1 MRIGMRVGTLVLAL
15 ILALGVCLTAGAE
28 TYPVYKV
35 TVRPAWLFSKADYSA
50 EDIIR
55 TVPMDSLVLVAEK
68 SERVSLVYTKEGL
81 FGYMNSDYI
90 QPTGK
95 EYTVDFAITPDKISE
110 NEDRMREMRLIS
122 TDPYAVL
129 PDTETLQ
136 RTYPATLVQ
145 GRQAYDLDGLLNTLL
160 GEGYIRQERTSGFAE
175 DAYESRDSEKPY
187 RYIRVNDDTGEL
199 SYYDSMVSGER
210 GGEYQP
216 PRMNMPKSESEEIC
230 RALLK
235 DVLPSDWLAHR
246 GVAWDT
252 RERWGGEDR
261 WLTDAEYKKSILNTD
276 VHRFEFEHWTEDGI
290 AIYGDRI
297 LAAVGVNGLDRIMMN
312 WHEYRIETETQIELM
327 PLDEALSMANR
338 TRKSEAVL
346 LYAAPV
352 YSNWLTGD
360 DRFNLS
366 WLLVMNKGDYIV
378 DCVLKEHKCDS
389 YEFH

>member
-50 EDIIR
+50 EDIVR

-187 RYIRVNDDTGEL
+187 RYIHVYDDTGEL

-210 GGEYQP
+210 DGEYQP

-276 VHRFEFEHWTEDGI
+276 LHWFEFEHWTEDGI

-297 LAAVGVNGLDRIMMN
+297 LAAVGVNGLDRITMN

-389 YEFH
+389 YEFY

>member
-136 RTYPATLVQ
+136 RTYPATLVR
-145 GRQAYDLDGLLNTLL
+145 GRQAYDLDGLQNTLL

-187 RYIRVNDDTGEL
+187 RYIHVYDDTGEL

-210 GGEYQP
+210 DGEYQP

-276 VHRFEFEHWTEDGI
+276 LHWFEFEHWTEDGI

-366 WLLVMNKGDYIV
+366 WLLVTNKGDYIV

-389 YEFH
+389 YEFY

>member
-15 ILALGVCLTAGAE
+15 MLALGVCLTAGAE

-187 RYIRVNDDTGEL
+187 RYIHVYDDTGEL

-210 GGEYQP
+210 DGEYQP

-276 VHRFEFEHWTEDGI
+276 VHWFEFEHWTEDGI

-366 WLLVMNKGDYIV
+366 WLLVTNKGDYIV

-389 YEFH
+389 YEFY

>member
-50 EDIIR
+50 EDIVR

-187 RYIRVNDDTGEL
+187 RYIHVYDDTGEL

-210 GGEYQP
+210 DGEYQP

-366 WLLVMNKGDYIV
+366 WLLVTNKGDYIV

-389 YEFH
+389 YEFY

>member
-50 EDIIR
+50 EDIVR

-187 RYIRVNDDTGEL
+187 RYIHVYDDTGEL

-210 GGEYQP
+210 DGEYQP

-297 LAAVGVNGLDRIMMN
+297 LAAVGVNGLDRITMN

-366 WLLVMNKGDYIV
+366 WLLVTNKGDYIV

-389 YEFH
+389 YEFY

>member
-95 EYTVDFAITPDKISE
+95 DYTVDFAITPDKISE
-110 NEDRMREMRLIS
+110 NENRLREMRLIS

-160 GEGYIRQERTSGFAE
+160 GEGYIRQEWTSGFAE

-187 RYIRVNDDTGEL
+187 RYIHVYDDTGEL

-210 GGEYQP
+210 DGEYQP

-276 VHRFEFEHWTEDGI
+276 LHRFEFEHWTEDGI

-389 YEFH
+389 YEFY

>member
-68 SERVSLVYTKEGL
+68 SERVSLVYTKDGL

-95 EYTVDFAITPDKISE
+95 DYTVDFAITPDKISE
-110 NEDRMREMRLIS
+110 NENRLREMRLIS
-122 TDPYAVL
+122 TDPYAIL
-129 PDTETLQ
+129 PDAETLQ

-276 VHRFEFEHWTEDGI
+276 LHWFEFEHWTEDGI

-366 WLLVMNKGDYIV
+366 WLLVTNKGDYIV

-389 YEFH
+389 YEFY

>member
-1 MRIGMRVGTLVLAL
+1 MRIGMRVGTLVLTL
-15 ILALGVCLTAGAE
+15 VLALGVCLTAGAE

-35 TVRPAWLFSKADYSA
+35 TVRPACLFSKADYSA

-81 FGYMNSDYI
+81 FGYMNSNDI

-95 EYTVDFAITPDKISE
+95 DYTVDFAITPDKISE

-187 RYIRVNDDTGEL
+187 RYIHVYDDTGEL

-210 GGEYQP
+210 DGEYQP

-297 LAAVGVNGLDRIMMN
+297 LAAVGVNGLDGIRMN

-389 YEFH
+389 YEFY

>member
-95 EYTVDFAITPDKISE
+95 DYTVDFAITPDKISE

-187 RYIRVNDDTGEL
+187 RYIHVYDDTGEL

-210 GGEYQP
+210 DGEYQP

-276 VHRFEFEHWTEDGI
+276 LHRFEFEHWTEDGI

-366 WLLVMNKGDYIV
+366 WLLVTNKGDYIV

-389 YEFH
+389 YEFY

>member
-68 SERVSLVYTKEGL
+68 SERVSLVYTKDGL
-81 FGYMNSDYI
+81 FGYMNSNDI

-187 RYIRVNDDTGEL
+187 RYIHVYDDTGEL

-210 GGEYQP
+210 DGEYQP

-276 VHRFEFEHWTEDGI
+276 LHWFEFEHWTEDGI

-389 YEFH
+389 YEFY

>member
-187 RYIRVNDDTGEL
+187 RYIHVYDDTGEL

-210 GGEYQP
+210 DGEYQP

-297 LAAVGVNGLDRIMMN
+297 LAAVGVNGLDRITMN

-389 YEFH
+389 YEFY

>member
-175 DAYESRDSEKPY
+175 DAYESRDSKKPY

-210 GGEYQP
+210 DGEYQP

-297 LAAVGVNGLDRIMMN
+297 LAAVGVNGLDGIMMN

-389 YEFH
+389 YEFY

>member
-187 RYIRVNDDTGEL
+187 RYIHVYDDTGEL

-276 VHRFEFEHWTEDGI
+276 LHWFEFEHWTEDGI

-297 LAAVGVNGLDRIMMN
+297 LAAVGVNGLDRIRMN

-389 YEFH
+389 YEFY

>member
-187 RYIRVNDDTGEL
+187 RYIHVYDDTGEL

-235 DVLPSDWLAHR
+235 DVLPADWLAHR

-297 LAAVGVNGLDRIMMN
+297 LAAVGVNGLDGIMMN

-366 WLLVMNKGDYIV
+366 WLLVTNKGDYIV
-378 DCVLKEHKCDS
+378 DCVLKEPKCDS
-389 YEFH
+389 YEFY

>member
-187 RYIRVNDDTGEL
+187 RYIHVYDDTGEL

-210 GGEYQP
+210 DGEYQP

-297 LAAVGVNGLDRIMMN
+297 LAAVGVNGLDGIMMN
-312 WHEYRIETETQIELM
+312 WHEYRIKTETQIELM

-389 YEFH
+389 YEFY

>member
-1 MRIGMRVGTLVLAL
+1 MLAL

-175 DAYESRDSEKPY
+175 DAYESRDSKKPY

-389 YEFH
+389 YEFY

>member
-35 TVRPAWLFSKADYSA
+35 TVRPACLFSKADYSA

-68 SERVSLVYTKEGL
+68 SERVSLVYTKDGL
-81 FGYMNSDYI
+81 FGYMNSNDI

-95 EYTVDFAITPDKISE
+95 DYTVDFAITPDKISE
-110 NEDRMREMRLIS
+110 NENRLREMRLIS
-122 TDPYAVL
+122 TDPYAIL
-129 PDTETLQ
+129 PDAETLQ

-297 LAAVGVNGLDRIMMN
+297 LAAVGVNGLDGIMMN

-366 WLLVMNKGDYIV
+366 WLLVTNKGDYIV
-378 DCVLKEHKCDS
+378 DCVLKKHKCDS
-389 YEFH
+389 YEFY

>member
-68 SERVSLVYTKEGL
+68 SERVSFVYTKDGL
-81 FGYMNSDYI
+81 FGYMNSNDI

-95 EYTVDFAITPDKISE
+95 DYTVDFAITPDKISE
-110 NEDRMREMRLIS
+110 NENRLREMRLIS

-187 RYIRVNDDTGEL
+187 RYIHVYDDTGEL

-210 GGEYQP
+210 DGEYQP

-297 LAAVGVNGLDRIMMN
+297 LAAVGVNGLDGIMMN

-366 WLLVMNKGDYIV
+366 WLLVTNKGDYIV

-389 YEFH
+389 YEFY

>member
-1 MRIGMRVGTLVLAL
+1 MRIEMRVGTLVLAL

-55 TVPMDSLVLVAEK
+55 TVPLDSLVLVAEK

-81 FGYMNSDYI
+81 FGYMNSDDI

-95 EYTVDFAITPDKISE
+95 DYTVDFSISPDKISE

-122 TDPYAVL
+122 TDPNAVL
-129 PDTETLQ
+129 PDAETLQ
-136 RTYPATLVQ
+136 RAYPATLVQ
-145 GRQAYDLDGLLNTLL
+145 GRQAYDLDSLLNTLL
-160 GEGYIRQERTSGFAE
+160 GEGYVRQERTEFSTE
-175 DAYESRDSEKPY
+175 DIYESRSDEKPY
-187 RYIRVNDDTGEL
+187 RYLHVNDDTREL

-261 WLTDAEYKKSILNTD
+261 WLTNAEYKKSILDTD

-297 LAAVGVNGLDRIMMN
+297 LAAVGVNGLDGIMMN

-338 TRKSEAVL
+338 TRKSDAVL

-366 WLLVMNKGDYIV
+366 WLLVTNKGDYIV

-389 YEFH
+389 YEFY

>member
-68 SERVSLVYTKEGL
+68 SERVSLVYTKDGL

-187 RYIRVNDDTGEL
+187 RYIHVYDDTGEL

-276 VHRFEFEHWTEDGI
+276 VHWFEFEHWTEDGI

-366 WLLVMNKGDYIV
+366 WLLVTNKGDYIV

-389 YEFH
+389 YEFY

>member
-187 RYIRVNDDTGEL
+187 RYIHVYDDTGEL
-199 SYYDSMVSGER
+199 SYSDSMVSGER
-210 GGEYQP
+210 DGEYQP

-276 VHRFEFEHWTEDGI
+276 LHWFEFEHWTEDGI

-297 LAAVGVNGLDRIMMN
+297 LAVVGVNGLDGIRMN

-389 YEFH
+389 YEFY

>member
-81 FGYMNSDYI
+81 FGYMNSNDI

-110 NEDRMREMRLIS
+110 NENRLREMRLIS
-122 TDPYAVL
+122 TDPYAIL
-129 PDTETLQ
+129 PEAETLQ

-187 RYIRVNDDTGEL
+187 RYIHVYDDTGEL

-210 GGEYQP
+210 DGEYQP

-276 VHRFEFEHWTEDGI
+276 LHWFEFEHWTEDGI

-389 YEFH
+389 YEFY

>member
-1 MRIGMRVGTLVLAL
+1 MKLGTRVGILMLLLAL
-15 ILALGVCLTAGAE
+15 ALSACLTAGAE

-35 TVRPAWLFSKADYSA
+35 TVRPAWLFSKADYSV

-55 TVPMDSLVLVAEK
+55 TVPLDSLVLVAEK
-68 SERVSLVYTKEGL
+68 SERVSLVYTKDGL

-95 EYTVDFAITPDKISE
+95 DYTVDFSISPDKISE

-122 TDPYAVL
+122 TDPNAVL
-129 PDTETLQ
+129 PDAETLQ
-136 RTYPATLVQ
+136 RAYPATLVQ
-145 GRQAYDLDGLLNTLL
+145 GRQAYDLDSLLNALL
-160 GEGYIRQERTSGFAE
+160 GEGYVRQERTEFSTE
-175 DAYESRDSEKPY
+175 DIYESRSDEKPY
-187 RYIRVNDDTGEL
+187 RYLHVNDDTREL

-297 LAAVGVNGLDRIMMN
+297 LAAVGVNGLDGIMMN
-312 WHEYRIETETQIELM
+312 WHEYRIETETRIELM
-327 PLDEALSMANR
+327 PLDEAISMANR
-338 TRKSEAVL
+338 TRKSDAVL

-360 DRFNLS
+360 ERFNLS
-366 WLLVMNKGDYIV
+366 WLLVTNKGDYIV

-389 YEFH
+389 YEFY

>member
-1 MRIGMRVGTLVLAL
+1 MMVRKVLIIFMIALV
-15 ILALGVCLTAGAE
+15 ITCTCLTAGAE

-187 RYIRVNDDTGEL
+187 RYIHVYDDTGEL

-210 GGEYQP
+210 DGEYQP

-389 YEFH
+389 YEFY

>member
-187 RYIRVNDDTGEL
+187 RYIHVYDDTGEL

-210 GGEYQP
+210 DGEYQP
-216 PRMNMPKSESEEIC
+216 PRMNMTKSESEEIC

-297 LAAVGVNGLDRIMMN
+297 LAAVGVNGLDGIMMN

-366 WLLVMNKGDYIV
+366 WLLVTNKGDYIV

-389 YEFH
+389 YEFY

>member
-1 MRIGMRVGTLVLAL
+1 MRIGMSVGTLVLAL

-68 SERVSLVYTKEGL
+68 SERVSLVYTKDGL
-81 FGYMNSDYI
+81 FGYMNSNDI

-110 NEDRMREMRLIS
+110 NENRLREMRLIS
-122 TDPYAVL
+122 TDPYAIL
-129 PDTETLQ
+129 PEAETLQ

-175 DAYESRDSEKPY
+175 DAYESRDSKKPY

-297 LAAVGVNGLDRIMMN
+297 LAAVGVNGLDGIMMN

-389 YEFH
+389 YEFY

>member
-187 RYIRVNDDTGEL
+187 RYIHVYDDTGEL

-210 GGEYQP
+210 DGEYQP

-297 LAAVGVNGLDRIMMN
+297 LAAVGVNGLDGIRMN

-366 WLLVMNKGDYIV
+366 WLLVTNKGDYIV

-389 YEFH
+389 YEFY

>member
-68 SERVSLVYTKEGL
+68 SERVSLVYTKDGL
-81 FGYMNSDYI
+81 FGYMNSNDI

-136 RTYPATLVQ
+136 RTCPATLVQ

-175 DAYESRDSEKPY
+175 DAYESRDSKKPY

-297 LAAVGVNGLDRIMMN
+297 LAAVGVNGLDGIMMN

-389 YEFH
+389 YEFY

>member
-187 RYIRVNDDTGEL
+187 RYIHVYDDTGEL

-210 GGEYQP
+210 DGEYQP

-297 LAAVGVNGLDRIMMN
+297 LAAVGVNGLDGIMMN

-366 WLLVMNKGDYIV
+366 WLLVTNKGDYIV

-389 YEFH
+389 YEFY

>member
-276 VHRFEFEHWTEDGI
+276 LHWFEFEHWTEDGI

-389 YEFH
+389 YEFY

>member
-110 NEDRMREMRLIS
+110 NENRLREMRLIS
-122 TDPYAVL
+122 TDPYAIL
-129 PDTETLQ
+129 PEAETLQ

-187 RYIRVNDDTGEL
+187 RYIHVYDDTGEL

-210 GGEYQP
+210 DGEYQP

-276 VHRFEFEHWTEDGI
+276 LHWFEFEHWTEDGI

-366 WLLVMNKGDYIV
+366 WLLVTNKGDYIV

-389 YEFH
+389 YEFY

>member
-122 TDPYAVL
+122 TGPYAVL

-187 RYIRVNDDTGEL
+187 RYIHVYDDTGEL

-210 GGEYQP
+210 DGEYQP

-297 LAAVGVNGLDRIMMN
+297 LAAVGVNGLDGIMMN

-389 YEFH
+389 YEFY

>member
-187 RYIRVNDDTGEL
+187 RYIHVYDDTGEL

-210 GGEYQP
+210 DGEYQP

-366 WLLVMNKGDYIV
+366 WLLITNKGDYIV

-389 YEFH
+389 YEFY

>member
-1 MRIGMRVGTLVLAL
+1 
-15 ILALGVCLTAGAE
+15 
-28 TYPVYKV
+28 
-35 TVRPAWLFSKADYSA
+35 
-50 EDIIR
+50 
-55 TVPMDSLVLVAEK
+55 
-68 SERVSLVYTKEGL
+68 
-81 FGYMNSDYI
+81 
-90 QPTGK
+90 
-95 EYTVDFAITPDKISE
+95 
-110 NEDRMREMRLIS
+110 
-122 TDPYAVL
+122 
-129 PDTETLQ
+129 
-136 RTYPATLVQ
+136 
-145 GRQAYDLDGLLNTLL
+145 
-160 GEGYIRQERTSGFAE
+160 
-175 DAYESRDSEKPY
+175 
-187 RYIRVNDDTGEL
+187 
-199 SYYDSMVSGER
+199 
-210 GGEYQP
+210 
-216 PRMNMPKSESEEIC
+216 MPKSESEEIC

-276 VHRFEFEHWTEDGI
+276 LHWFEFEHWTEDGI
-290 AIYGDRI
+290 AIYGDWI
-297 LAAVGVNGLDRIMMN
+297 LAAVGVNGLDGIMMN

-366 WLLVMNKGDYIV
+366 WLLVTNKGDYIV

-389 YEFH
+389 YEFY

>member
-1 MRIGMRVGTLVLAL
+1 MMVRKVLIIFMIALV
-15 ILALGVCLTAGAE
+15 ITCTCLTAGAE

-276 VHRFEFEHWTEDGI
+276 LHWFEFEHWTEDGI

-297 LAAVGVNGLDRIMMN
+297 LAAVGVNGLDGIRMN

-366 WLLVMNKGDYIV
+366 WLLVTNKGDYIV

-389 YEFH
+389 YEFY

>member
-1 MRIGMRVGTLVLAL
+1 MKLGTRVGILMLLLAL
-15 ILALGVCLTAGAE
+15 ALSACLTAGAE

-55 TVPMDSLVLVAEK
+55 TVPLDSLVLVAEK

-95 EYTVDFAITPDKISE
+95 DYTVDFSISPDKISE

-122 TDPYAVL
+122 TDPNAVL
-129 PDTETLQ
+129 PDAETLQ
-136 RTYPATLVQ
+136 RAYPATLVQ
-145 GRQAYDLDGLLNTLL
+145 GRQAYDLDSLLNALL
-160 GEGYIRQERTSGFAE
+160 GEGYVRQERTEFSTE
-175 DAYESRDSEKPY
+175 DIYESRSDEKPY
-187 RYIRVNDDTGEL
+187 RYLHVNDDTREL

-210 GGEYQP
+210 DGEYQP

-297 LAAVGVNGLDRIMMN
+297 LAAVGVNGLDGIMMN

-389 YEFH
+389 YEFY

>member
-187 RYIRVNDDTGEL
+187 RYIHVYDDTGEL

-210 GGEYQP
+210 DGEYQP

-276 VHRFEFEHWTEDGI
+276 VHMFEFEHWTEDGI

-389 YEFH
+389 YEFY

>member
-175 DAYESRDSEKPY
+175 DAYESRDSKKPY

-276 VHRFEFEHWTEDGI
+276 VHWFEFEHWTEDGI

-389 YEFH
+389 YEFY

>member
-35 TVRPAWLFSKADYSA
+35 TVRPAWLFSKADYSV

-68 SERVSLVYTKEGL
+68 SERVSLVYTKDGL
-81 FGYMNSDYI
+81 FGYMNSNDI

-175 DAYESRDSEKPY
+175 DAYESRDSEKLY
-187 RYIRVNDDTGEL
+187 RYIHVYDDTGEL

-210 GGEYQP
+210 DGEYQP

-297 LAAVGVNGLDRIMMN
+297 LAAVGVNGLDGIIMN

-389 YEFH
+389 YEFY